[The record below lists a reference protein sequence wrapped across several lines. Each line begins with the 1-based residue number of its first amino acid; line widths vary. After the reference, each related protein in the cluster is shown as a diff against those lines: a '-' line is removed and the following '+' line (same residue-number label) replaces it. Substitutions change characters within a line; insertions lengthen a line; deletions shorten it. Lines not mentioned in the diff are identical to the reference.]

1 MSSQEPEVNRAGQCN
16 NGDKPDVHWL
26 AFIPSGIIS
35 GFNSHESGLSV
46 EVKNEQGDGPTP
58 VSPTFADLSKSFQES
73 GEE

>member
-35 GFNSHESGLSV
+35 GFNSHKILPSV
-46 EVKNEQGDGPTP
+46 EVKNRPEDHPTP
-58 VSPTFADLSKSFQES
+58 ATPTSA
-73 GEE
+73 GEAVRSRVKP